1 MIVSAADSVRR
12 KLGDGTCR
20 TDRIDRRE
28 AEMRGINRSRIVFD
42 CSPCRALHKQSHSA
56 SDKLGDS
63 KGFNMP
69 TFAFALLYALVHA
82 GAKSGT
88 SAGLSTGGG

>member
-1 MIVSAADSVRR
+1 MIVNAADSARQ
-12 KLGDGTCR
+12 KLGDDTCR

-28 AEMRGINRSRIVFD
+28 AEKRRGD
-42 CSPCRALHKQSHSA
+42 K
-56 SDKLGDS
+56 SDQEGHPAARWTNKRTTRVTWESLE
-63 KGFNMP
+63 GFNMP